1 MGNTFC
7 KSDVIEHSPIK
18 LEAGE
23 LIQEIIPEC
32 DKFTQV
38 GDLDK
43 VELYNDKYNL
53 IRTRANTLIVECN
66 QKPDKYYDFIKI
78 INQLINQLYEC
89 LQNKNFDNFDKLYN
103 ELSTKLDE
111 FRIEL
116 DSTEQENT
124 YVYQFIINN
133 DVYDIT
139 LLMINE
145 YRSVVKVVFDEKK
158 YVSRIR
164 HSVCYTN
171 PTMSNLVITETVNNL
186 IKVNLDNQNVKFEK
200 NDDHIKIIMNNSISN
215 VNTKFEY
222 TVKCYIE

>member
-7 KSDVIEHSPIK
+7 KSDVTEHSPIK
-18 LEAGE
+18 LEAGQ

-38 GDLDK
+38 DDLDK
-43 VELYNDKYNL
+43 VGLYNDKYNL
-53 IRTRANTLIVECN
+53 IITRSNTLIVECN
-66 QKPDKYYDFIKI
+66 QKPYKYYDSIKI

-89 LQNKNFDNFDKLYN
+89 LQNENFDNFDKLYN
-103 ELSTKLDE
+103 ELSTELDK

-116 DSTEQENT
+116 DSAETENT

-139 LLMINE
+139 LLMIDA
-145 YRSVVKVVFDEKK
+145 YRSVVKVIVDGKK

-164 HSVCYTN
+164 HAVCYTN

-186 IKVNLDNQNVKFEK
+186 IKVNLDKQNVKFEK
-200 NDDHIKIIMNNSISN
+200 NNDHIKIIMNNSISN

>member
-38 GDLDK
+38 DDSDK
-43 VELYNDKYNL
+43 VELCNDKYNL
-53 IRTRANTLIVECN
+53 IITRANTLIVECN
-66 QKPDKYYDFIKI
+66 QKPYKYYNSIKI
-78 INQLINQLYEC
+78 INEVINQLYEC

-133 DVYDIT
+133 DVYNIT

-145 YRSVVKVVFDEKK
+145 YRSVVNVVVDGKK

-200 NDDHIKIIMNNSISN
+200 NNDHIKIIMNNSISN